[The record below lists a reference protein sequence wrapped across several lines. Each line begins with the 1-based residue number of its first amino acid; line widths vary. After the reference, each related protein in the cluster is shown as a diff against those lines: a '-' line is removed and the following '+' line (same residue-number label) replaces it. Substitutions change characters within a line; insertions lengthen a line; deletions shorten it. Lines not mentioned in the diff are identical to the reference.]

1 MEIISRA
8 ILDSQHL
15 DWVWRRGFQG
25 LESNSSHSPLGNL
38 ATPLGQYLQI
48 TLDFYHHSVLPL
60 ATILAQVIED
70 PDIIGQMQ
78 DAWNNFIETGQVWAL
93 LIGVFFG
100 YLFKGLT
107 SY

>member
-1 MEIISRA
+1 MEIISPS

-15 DWVWRRGFQG
+15 
-25 LESNSSHSPLGNL
+25 
-38 ATPLGQYLQI
+38 QI
-48 TLDFYHHSVLPL
+48 SLDFYHHSLSSLV
-60 ATILAQVIED
+60 TILAQVIED

-100 YLFKGLT
+100 YMFKGLT